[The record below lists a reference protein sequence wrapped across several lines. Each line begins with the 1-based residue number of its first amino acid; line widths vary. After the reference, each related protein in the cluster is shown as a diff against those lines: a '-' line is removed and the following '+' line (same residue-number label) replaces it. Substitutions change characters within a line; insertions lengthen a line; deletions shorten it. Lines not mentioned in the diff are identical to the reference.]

1 MKKLLLLSAFLTFA
15 CTDDDTSNEENTNPS
30 NEKLIE
36 SVTFHSVQDCGESN
50 KLYDVVDFVLSY
62 TNNRI
67 TSFSQRKFDIE
78 CENNNLVFEESWSGE
93 FSLEYNTS
101 GLIINSTN
109 SVSEC
114 LLNDDGFITSIPQD
128 ESVGSLGYEFIYT
141 DGYLSYCSINE
152 YPNQDD
158 TEFIFSWLEGN
169 RTVTRLNPS
178 QPSNNM
184 ITTYQYGNLDNKL
197 NLFSSDF
204 MGESSRVFEPIFNS
218 FLGKSS
224 LKLPEIIT
232 KEFYSFSALTL
243 KKSYQ
248 FDYVIDDN
256 GYVRYITIFLDE
268 SSFSPIDN
276 TEYNSSK
283 KWTLE
288 FTYTN

>member
-1 MKKLLLLSAFLTFA
+1 MKKLLFLSALLIFA

-101 GLIINSTN
+101 GLIINSTY

-114 LLNDDGFITSIPQD
+114 LLNDDG
-128 ESVGSLGYEFIYT
+128 
-141 DGYLSYCSINE
+141 YLSYYSINE

-158 TEFIFSWLEGN
+158 TEVIF
-169 RTVTRLNPS
+169 
-178 QPSNNM
+178 
-184 ITTYQYGNLDNKL
+184 K
-197 NLFSSDF
+197 
-204 MGESSRVFEPIFNS
+204 
-218 FLGKSS
+218 
-224 LKLPEIIT
+224 
-232 KEFYSFSALTL
+232 
-243 KKSYQ
+243 
-248 FDYVIDDN
+248 
-256 GYVRYITIFLDE
+256 
-268 SSFSPIDN
+268 
-276 TEYNSSK
+276 
-283 KWTLE
+283 
-288 FTYTN
+288 